1 MVCVWFLSNVEN
13 EPTAFTFMQPM
24 RAKSGRETEPLVFF
38 LLKCLVCIA
47 LVIVAL
53 QWRGPEGPTSAQAPA
68 EARGRVAAPKP
79 PRRPQIEESA
89 RDLAQAGG
97 DALIA
102 AARDRCLAS
111 PRDCAAALQRLQGQ
125 GR

>member
-1 MVCVWFLSNVEN
+1 ML
-13 EPTAFTFMQPM
+13 
-24 RAKSGRETEPLVFF
+24 F

-47 LVIVAL
+47 LVIAAL
-53 QWRGPEGPTSAQAPA
+53 EWRGADGPDSVQAPA
-68 EARGRVAAPKP
+68 GARGRVAAPKP

-89 RDLAQAGG
+89 RDLAQAGA
-97 DALIA
+97 DALVA
-102 AARDRCLAS
+102 AARDRCLSA

>member
-1 MVCVWFLSNVEN
+1 MF
-13 EPTAFTFMQPM
+13 
-24 RAKSGRETEPLVFF
+24 FF
-38 LLKCLVCIA
+38 LKCMVCIA

-53 QWRGPEGPTSAQAPA
+53 QWRGADGPASVPAPA
-68 EARGRVAAPKP
+68 EARGRVAAPTP
-79 PRRPQIEESA
+79 PRRPRIEESA
-89 RDLAQAGG
+89 RDLAQAGA

-102 AARDRCLAS
+102 AARDRCLAA

>member
-1 MVCVWFLSNVEN
+1 M
-13 EPTAFTFMQPM
+13 
-24 RAKSGRETEPLVFF
+24 FF
-38 LLKCLVCIA
+38 LIKCLACIA
-47 LVIVAL
+47 LVILAL
-53 QWRGPEGPTSAQAPA
+53 HWRGADGPASVQGSA

-89 RDLAQAGG
+89 RDLAQAGA
-97 DALIA
+97 DALVA
-102 AARDRCLAS
+102 AARDRCLSA